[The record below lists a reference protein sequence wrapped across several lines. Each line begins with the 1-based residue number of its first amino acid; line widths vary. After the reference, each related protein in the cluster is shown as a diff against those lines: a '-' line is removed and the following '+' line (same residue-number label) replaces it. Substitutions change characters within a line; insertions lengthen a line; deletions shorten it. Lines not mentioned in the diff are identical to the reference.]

1 MDEGVKFDVG
11 KGAFMLN
18 DLFILFAG
26 GFFAW
31 FRSLGHYSLHPL
43 KKLSKLKVH
52 ILFRHVN
59 DANLPS
65 FN

>member
-1 MDEGVKFDVG
+1 MVSIPR
-11 KGAFMLN
+11 AL
-18 DLFILFAG
+18 
-26 GFFAW
+26 
-31 FRSLGHYSLHPL
+31 YSLHPL

-65 FN
+65 FNKKDLLI